1 MRRVRLLYHLSKIYK
16 KIHPRKSILRFLNKA
31 IWLPTDQLDR
41 IYDAMYFREGIE
53 YGGLY

>member
-41 IYDAMYFREGIE
+41 IYDAMQFQDGIVN
-53 YGGLY
+53 GGMY